1 LLTSGIKYSTT
12 IIRMSK
18 KEKLIERL
26 LRKPVDMRFDEVK
39 VILEHFGFTLDNKN
53 QKGSHFV
60 FCKGDLQMTVP
71 VHNHVVKRTYLQ
83 IMIEMLGLEE

>member
-1 LLTSGIKYSTT
+1 
-12 IIRMSK
+12 MSK

-39 VILEHFGFTLDNKN
+39 VILEHYGFVLDSKN

-60 FCKGDLQMTVP
+60 FYKGDKLITIP
-71 VHNHVVKRTYLQ
+71 VHNHMVKKTYLQ
-83 IMIEMLGLEE
+83 LIIELLGLEE

>member
-1 LLTSGIKYSTT
+1 MIISIKYSTT
-12 IIRMSK
+12 KLRMSK

-39 VILEHFGFTLDNKN
+39 VILEHFGFTLDKKN

-60 FCKGDLQMTVP
+60 FFKEVRSDDYSGSTITWSKEHIYRL
-71 VHNHVVKRTYLQ
+71 
-83 IMIEMLGLEE
+83 

>member
-1 LLTSGIKYSTT
+1 
-12 IIRMSK
+12 MSK

-39 VILEHFGFTLDNKN
+39 VILEYFGFILDKQN

-60 FCKGDLQMTVP
+60 FFKGDLQMTVP

-83 IMIEMLGLEE
+83 QIIELLGLEE

>member
-1 LLTSGIKYSTT
+1 ML
-12 IIRMSK
+12 RMSK
-18 KEKLIERL
+18 KEKLVERL

-39 VILEHFGFTLDNKN
+39 VILEYSGFTLDAKN

-60 FCKGDLQMTVP
+60 FFKGEQLITIP

-83 IMIEMLGLEE
+83 IIIELLGLED

>member
-1 LLTSGIKYSTT
+1 MIYSIKYSTT
-12 IIRMSK
+12 ILRMSK
-18 KEKLIERL
+18 REKLVERF

-39 VILEHFGFTLDNKN
+39 VILEHFGFTLDKKN

-60 FCKGDLQMTVP
+60 FFKGDLQMTVP

-83 IMIEMLGLEE
+83 IMIEMLGLED

>member
-1 LLTSGIKYSTT
+1 LLTNSIKYSTN
-12 IIRMSK
+12 ILRMSK

-26 LRKPVDMRFDEVK
+26 LRKPVDMRFDEVR
-39 VILEHFGFTLDNKN
+39 VILEYYGFTLDNKN

-60 FCKGDLQMTVP
+60 FFKEDLQITVP

-83 IMIEMLGLEE
+83 IIIEMLGMED